1 MCHQLVN
8 NAAISNVQGVSARE
22 EYKQLYNTN
31 LFGTI
36 GCTQAFVPLLRES
49 SVPAGKRIIFV
60 SSTVATFAYAADAK
74 GAGGVYL
81 PAKLY
86 PIYRSSKSA
95 LNMVMLG
102 LAETLGEEGFTVG
115 GICPGYCSMWSD
127 KKCRIC

>member
-1 MCHQLVN
+1 VP
-8 NAAISNVQGVSARE
+8 NVSPRE
-22 EYKQLYNTN
+22 EYKQIFDTN

-36 GCTQAFVPLLRES
+36 ACTQAFVPLLRHS
-49 SVPAGKRIIFV
+49 TAPAGKRIIFV
-60 SSTVATFAYAADAK
+60 SSTVATFEYAADAK
-74 GAGGVYL
+74 VAGPNYL

-115 GICPGYCSMWSD
+115 GICPGYCGMWNV
-127 KKCRIC
+127 KCVQNMLILILCLI